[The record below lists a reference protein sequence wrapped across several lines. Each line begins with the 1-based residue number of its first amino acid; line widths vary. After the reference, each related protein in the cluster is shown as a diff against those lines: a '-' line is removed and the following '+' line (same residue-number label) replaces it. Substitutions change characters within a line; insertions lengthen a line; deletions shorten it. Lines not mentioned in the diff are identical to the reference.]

1 MESLQ
6 RAVSAPPVLELQK
19 LTKVYSGFRA
29 NDDVSLGVAAGEIH
43 AVLGEN
49 GAGKS
54 TLMKMVYG
62 VVQPTAGQIL
72 WRGRPVQVSSPMVAR
87 RLGIGMVFQHFSLF
101 ESLTVAENTQ
111 LFLDDGQSLSSVR
124 AALQEFS
131 SRYGLEVQPD
141 RHVHDLSVG
150 ERQRVEI
157 LRCLLQSPKLL
168 ILDEP
173 TSVLTPQ
180 EVERLFA
187 MLERLSSEGCAI
199 LYISHKLQEIQ
210 RLCHRATVLQSGR
223 VTGNCIPS
231 QETHASLVAMMI
243 GSSGSSQ
250 KATVNPNEDLS
261 QTTLPSAPK
270 DLEREMVGA
279 AAASMG
285 PRPLLDRVRG
295 LKVQDLSV
303 PSVDPFGVSLKNL
316 SFSVEPGEILGLAG
330 VSGNGQR
337 ELLKVLSGEIRID
350 NAQAILINGKPAGCL
365 SVSRRRRGGLGIV
378 PEDRLGT
385 GAVPDFSLSDNAF
398 LTALYTKPLLSW
410 AGLIRHHAVNTF
422 ARDII
427 SSFHVKARSENSP
440 ARSLSGG
447 NLQKFIVGRELLQ
460 HPSVLVC
467 EQPTWG
473 VDVNAASQLR
483 QALRHLRD
491 QGCAILLISEDLD
504 ELFELT
510 DRVMVAFQGRLS
522 TAQPTAAS
530 TPQSLGLLM
539 SGVWQ

>member
-1 MESLQ
+1 M
-6 RAVSAPPVLELQK
+6 VSAPPVLELQK
-19 LTKVYSGFRA
+19 LSKVYSGFKA
-29 NDDVSLGVAAGEIH
+29 NDEISLCVPAGEIH

-72 WRGRPVQVSSPMVAR
+72 WRGKPVEVASPMAAR

-111 LFLDDGQSLSSVR
+111 LFLDDGQSPSSVR
-124 AALQEFS
+124 GALQDLS
-131 SRYGLEVQPD
+131 SRYGLDVQPD

-180 EVERLFA
+180 EVERLFV
-187 MLERLSSEGCAI
+187 MLQRLSSEGCAI

-210 RLCHRATVLQSGR
+210 RLCHRATVLQAGR
-223 VTGNCIPS
+223 VTGSCSPS
-231 QETHASLVAMMI
+231 QETQATLVAMMI
-243 GSSGSSQ
+243 GA
-250 KATVNPNEDLS
+250 ATAAM
-261 QTTLPSAPK
+261 PSAGMTSTSSTQEVKTKAGEAHRLP
-270 DLEREMVGA
+270 
-279 AAASMG
+279 
-285 PRPLLDRVRG
+285 G
-295 LKVQDLSV
+295 LTVKDLSV
-303 PSVDPFGVSLKNL
+303 KSSDPFGVSLKNL
-316 SFSVEPGEILGLAG
+316 TFSVAPGEIVGIAG

-337 ELLKVLSGEIRID
+337 ELLKVLSGEVRLD
-350 NAQAILINGKPAGCL
+350 NSDAILINGLPSGSL
-365 SVSRRRRGGLGIV
+365 SVSRRRRHGLCVI

-398 LTALYTKPLLSW
+398 LTGLYTKSLLSRS
-410 AGLIRHHAVNTF
+410 GLIRHQAVDAF
-422 ARDII
+422 AREII
-427 SSFHVKARSENSP
+427 SSFHVKTRSEQSP

-483 QALRHLRD
+483 QALRDLRE

-504 ELFELT
+504 ELFELS
-510 DRVMVAFQGRLS
+510 DRIMVAFQGRLS
-522 TAQPTAAS
+522 PAQPTSES
-530 TPQSLGLLM
+530 TSQSLGLLM

>member
-1 MESLQ
+1 M
-6 RAVSAPPVLELQK
+6 VSAPPVLELKK
-19 LTKVYSGFRA
+19 LSKVYSGFKA
-29 NDDVSLGVAAGEIH
+29 NDEISLCVAAGEIH

-72 WRGRPVQVSSPMVAR
+72 WRGNPVKVASPMAAR

-111 LFLDDGQSLSSVR
+111 LFLDDGQSLTSVR
-124 AALQEFS
+124 GALQDLS

-180 EVERLFA
+180 EVERLFV

-210 RLCHRATVLQSGR
+210 RLCHRATVLQAGR
-223 VTGNCIPS
+223 VTGSCSPS
-231 QETHASLVAMMI
+231 QETQAALVAMMI
-243 GSSGSSQ
+243 GAAGGS
-250 KATVNPNEDLS
+250 T
-261 QTTLPSAPK
+261 PSAGMPSTSSTQELK
-270 DLEREMVGA
+270 TKAGEAHRL
-279 AAASMG
+279 
-285 PRPLLDRVRG
+285 PG
-295 LKVQDLSV
+295 LTPGLTVKDLSV
-303 PSVDPFGVSLKNL
+303 TTSDPFGVSLKNL
-316 SFSVEPGEILGLAG
+316 SFSVEPGEIVGIAG

-337 ELLKVLSGEIRID
+337 ELLKALSGEVRLD
-350 NAQAILINGKPAGCL
+350 NPDAILINGLPSGCL
-365 SVSRRRRGGLGIV
+365 SVSRRRRHGLCVI

-385 GAVPDFSLSDNAF
+385 GAVPDFSLSDNAL
-398 LTALYTKPLLSW
+398 LTGLYTKSLLSRL
-410 AGLIRHHAVNTF
+410 GLIRHHAVDAF
-422 ARDII
+422 AREII
-427 SSFHVKARSENSP
+427 SGFNVKTRSEQSP

-460 HPSVLVC
+460 QPSVLVC

-483 QALRHLRD
+483 QALRGLRL
-491 QGCAILLISEDLD
+491 QGCAVLLISEDLD
-504 ELFELT
+504 ELFELS
-510 DRVMVAFQGRLS
+510 DRIMVAFQGRLS
-522 TAQPTAAS
+522 PAQPTSAS
-530 TPQSLGLLM
+530 TPESLGLLM